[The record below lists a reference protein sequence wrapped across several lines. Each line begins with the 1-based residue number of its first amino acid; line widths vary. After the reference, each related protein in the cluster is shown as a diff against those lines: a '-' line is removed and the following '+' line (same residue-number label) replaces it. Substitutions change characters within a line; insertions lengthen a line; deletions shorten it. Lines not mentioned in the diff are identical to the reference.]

1 MARLDWIS
9 QTRLAARSLGGD
21 KNETMEAR
29 QKRLDKKCVLRM
41 IKSLSIKHA
50 VLYISSSSSTW
61 VLPGRQR
68 CSSPSVPESLPIPYW
83 RTQDCEPDNLL
94 KRKMK
99 KTSSKMRKQTR
110 WKLLD
115 PDPWQVDKIVRSRD
129 WELLRLK
136 DFTFEKPTHPSKIVQ
151 KKEDTAKSGHLRW
164 IQPLAKLISFTFL
177 TFPYNFQQKYERR
190 HLSPPYN
197 PQCWTGWALGCCK
210 HSPRKG
216 T

>member
-29 QKRLDKKCVLRM
+29 KKRLDKKCVLRM

-50 VLYISSSSSTW
+50 VLCISDTW

-151 KKEDTAKSGHLRW
+151 KKK
-164 IQPLAKLISFTFL
+164 I
-177 TFPYNFQQKYERR
+177 RR
-190 HLSPPYN
+190 N
-197 PQCWTGWALGCCK
+197 PGIFGGSN
-210 HSPRKG
+210 H
-216 T
+216 

>member
-1 MARLDWIS
+1 MMISVSTLPVAVQQDCGEIFCCDLLVSIRYSDLKISRMARLDWIS

-29 QKRLDKKCVLRM
+29 KKRLDKKCVLRM

-50 VLYISSSSSTW
+50 VLCISDTW

-68 CSSPSVPESLPIPYW
+68 CSSPSLPESLPIPYW

-99 KTSSKMRKQTR
+99 KNKLQDAQADKMKAPRSWSLTS
-110 WKLLD
+110 
-115 PDPWQVDKIVRSRD
+115 WQDCKIA
-129 WELLRLK
+129 WLRLK

-151 KKEDTAKSGHLRW
+151 NKRRYGEIRASSVDPT
-164 IQPLAKLISFTFL
+164 ISKI
-177 TFPYNFQQKYERR
+177 N
-190 HLSPPYN
+190 
-197 PQCWTGWALGCCK
+197 
-210 HSPRKG
+210 
-216 T
+216 